1 MCQVSDFAPSKLVP
15 GADAPNSL
23 KEGKMPDSTNN
34 KKSAKADSAAA
45 KAKAKA
51 LRPWFQKKRFIIPIA
66 LVALIGISV
75 ASNQGSV
82 QQGFEDGVESTT
94 VSPDSSDTTESQ
106 EDAVTETIGQKN
118 ARESAESYLAF
129 SAFSRQGLID
139 QLEFE
144 EYSTED
150 AEYAVD
156 VLEVDWKEQAA
167 KSAEAYL
174 EFTAFSREGL
184 IDQLVFEGFTQ
195 EEAEYGVT
203 AVGY

>member
-1 MCQVSDFAPSKLVP
+1 
-15 GADAPNSL
+15 
-23 KEGKMPDSTNN
+23 MPDSSNI
-34 KKSAKADSAAA
+34 KKTAKADSAAA

-51 LRPWFQKKRFIIPIA
+51 LRPCFQKKRFIVPIA
-66 LVALIGISV
+66 LVALMGISI
-75 ASNQGSV
+75 ASNSGSV

-106 EDAVTETIGQKN
+106 EETVTETIGQKN
-118 ARESAESYLAF
+118 ARESAESYLQF
-129 SAFSRQGLID
+129 TAFSRQGLIE

-144 EYSTED
+144 EFTTED

-156 VLEVDWKEQAA
+156 VLEVDWNEQAA

>member
-1 MCQVSDFAPSKLVP
+1 MCKVWNLASVRLQTGVNTPYILKAGEMTDSSNSKKV
-15 GADAPNSL
+15 
-23 KEGKMPDSTNN
+23 
-34 KKSAKADSAAA
+34 AKADAQAA

-66 LVALIGISV
+66 LVAIIGISV
-75 ASNQGSV
+75 ASNPSARD
-82 QQGFEDGVESTT
+82 GFEQGVEST
-94 VSPDSSDTTESQ
+94 VNSPEPNETTEPQ
-106 EDAVTETIGQKN
+106 EEAVTETIGQKN
-118 ARESAESYLAF
+118 ARESAESYLSF
-129 SAFSRQGLID
+129 TAFSRQGLIE

-144 EYSTED
+144 EFSTED

-156 VLEVDWKEQAA
+156 ALEVDWKEQAA

-174 EFTAFSREGL
+174 EFSAFSREGL

-203 AVGY
+203 AAGY